1 MQVYHSVSE
10 LDQTASYS
18 SSVAIGNFDGMH
30 LGHQKLILT
39 TVEYAH
45 SHNSIPTALT
55 FFPHPSQILKPSST
69 PLRLTT
75 LSEKIYQLE
84 KLNIEK
90 VLVANFDKSFM
101 NLEANEFFDLYLLK
115 ALKAK
120 SIHVGFDFRFGKNR
134 AGDIPFLKQL
144 CDKNNIQLSIQE
156 PFLLEGQKVSS
167 TLIRENLRNNNIEQ
181 ANKLLGR
188 PYSVWGTVVPG
199 AKKGSQLGFPTANLS
214 YSTEKVVPTN
224 GVYATKFYTNNTC
237 YESVTNVGVRPTLHS
252 EAPAYPVIETH
263 LFNFQNNL
271 YDSSAI
277 VEFLFKVREEK
288 KFNSLEELRKQ
299 IEKDIEKVKGFFKRS

>member
-1 MQVYHSVSE
+1 MLVYHSVSE
-10 LDQTASYS
+10 LDQTAAYS
-18 SSVAIGNFDGMH
+18 TSVAIGNFDGLH

-39 TVEYAH
+39 TVQHAH
-45 SHNSIPTALT
+45 SHQSIPTVLT
-55 FFPHPSQILKPSST
+55 FFPHPSQILKPSSV
-69 PLRLTT
+69 PLRLAT

-84 KLNIEK
+84 KLHIEK
-90 VLVANFDKSFM
+90 VLVVNFDKNFM
-101 NLEANEFFDLYLLK
+101 NLEATEFFETYLLK

-134 AGDIPFLKQL
+134 TGDTVFLKQL

-156 PFLLEGQKVSS
+156 PFLLNGLKVSS
-167 TLIRENLRNNNIEQ
+167 SLIRENLRNNNIELVNQ
-181 ANKLLGR
+181 LLGR

-199 AKKGSQLGFPTANLS
+199 AKKGNKIGFPTANLS

-224 GVYATKFYTNNTC
+224 GVYATKFYTNNMC
-237 YESVTNVGVRPTLHS
+237 YDSVTNVGIRPTLHS
-252 EAPAYPVIETH
+252 QAPPYPVIETH
-263 LFNFQNNL
+263 LFNFKNNL

-277 VEFLFKVREEK
+277 VEFLFKVRDEK
-288 KFNSLEELRKQ
+288 KFNSVADLRNQ